1 MPVCAKMF
9 QLNSRQ
15 KNYSD
20 AISEN
25 HFNLF
30 YSSGSVLPPFTFNG
44 FVAKIEFVPVEV
56 KGSSPASGSSSGS
69 RATKK
74 EESRLEEDA
83 DADAGGGDD
92 DDDYEEENQGR
103 RFNRVAESFS
113 RERTRFLMRFIF

>member
-25 HFNLF
+25 LFDLF

-74 EESRLEEDA
+74 EESRQED
-83 DADAGGGDD
+83 DAEAGGGDD

-103 RFNRVAESFS
+103 RFNVVA
-113 RERTRFLMRFIF
+113 